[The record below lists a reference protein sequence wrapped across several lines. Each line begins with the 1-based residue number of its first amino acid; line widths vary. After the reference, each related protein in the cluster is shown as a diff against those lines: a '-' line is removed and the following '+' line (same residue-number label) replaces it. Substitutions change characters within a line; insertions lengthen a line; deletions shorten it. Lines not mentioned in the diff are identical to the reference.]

1 MTKYPGSF
9 ILNEI
14 GTRKE
19 LAAVYGVSERTIYRW
34 MNKARAETGEKKPK
48 PRRPRQSTL
57 ENFQGTRKELAKK
70 YGVSERTVYRWLE
83 KAKKQGADIPSR
95 QKKKIAKDM
104 SLPEE
109 IITPDMLPQEIY
121 TPEQLPEE
129 IITPDMLPEEII
141 TPDMLPEEISDTQLE
156 SITKAS
162 DLLLENADML
172 LEDDSLF
179 LSMDPTERYK
189 AVEAYLDYQY
199 SQDPEQFMKP
209 GDSPEPADPEYMVR
223 NVNIWGS
230 EFEEWLR
237 IQDDIK

>member
-19 LAAVYGVSERTIYRW
+19 LAASYGVSERTIYRW
-34 MNKARAETGEKKPK
+34 INKARAETGEKKPK

-104 SLPEE
+104 GLPEE

-121 TPEQLPEE
+121 TPERLPEE
-129 IITPDMLPEEII
+129 IITPDMLPEEVDFEEPGEDEKNIEI
-141 TPDMLPEEISDTQLE
+141 LTDMLAENEQLNADSIFYDLSMEERQQYVNAYIEYQ
-156 SITKAS
+156 S
-162 DLLLENADML
+162 DL
-172 LEDDSLF
+172 
-179 LSMDPTERYK
+179 DPGAFYDKETH
-189 AVEAYLDYQY
+189 DFNY
-199 SQDPEQFMKP
+199 SPDFV
-209 GDSPEPADPEYMVR
+209 STI
-223 NVNIWGS
+223 NIWGDT
-230 EFEEWLR
+230 FETWLANMR
-237 IQDDIK
+237 DLESFGDVWLD